1 MKKIGLLP
9 RIIIAIV
16 LGVLIG
22 NMLPEGWV
30 RVFVTFNYVFSQ
42 FLGFLIPLII
52 IGLVAPA
59 IADIGRAAGKLL
71 LLTVGLAYADT
82 IIAGLLAFFTGTTLF
97 PALIDAEPIKVEK
110 AQNLLPYFTLDIP
123 PILDVM
129 AALVSSFVIGIGIAY
144 TDSPTLKKGCSEFR
158 TIIEKTIATAI
169 IPLLPLY
176 IFGIFLSM
184 TYTGEAYRI
193 IVVFAKII
201 CIIFVL
207 HIVILIYEFL
217 IAGGLARKNP
227 LRLLLNMIPA
237 YLTALGTSSSA
248 ATIPVTLQQTKKNG
262 VSDEIASFSIPLCA
276 TIHLSGSMMK
286 ITCCALTVCLI
297 GGLPH
302 DLPLFIHFIM
312 LLGVCMVAAPGVPG
326 GAVMAALG
334 PMTGIL
340 GFTPDAQALMIA
352 LYIAMDSF
360 GTACNVT
367 GDGALAVIIDKLH
380 KGDTSLSP
388 GTTGLQEDAK

>member
-97 PALIDAEPIKVEK
+97 PALIDAEPVKVEK
-110 AQNLLPYFTLDIP
+110 AQNLLPYFILDIP

-169 IPLLPLY
+169 IPFLPLY

-248 ATIPVTLQQTKKNG
+248 ATIPVTLRQTKKNG